1 MMDKGCSK
9 VLRKWAVAKVV
20 AEAVEMQDPDK
31 NPSQQDRKAANR
43 RLGLILF
50 SIVVVF
56 FLGFYAKM
64 VFLG

>member
-1 MMDKGCSK
+1 
-9 VLRKWAVAKVV
+9 
-20 AEAVEMQDPDK
+20 MQAPQK
-31 NPSQQDRKAANR
+31 NPSQAERKAANR

-56 FLGFYAKM
+56 FLGFFAKM

>member
-1 MMDKGCSK
+1 MHK
-9 VLRKWAVAKVV
+9 
-20 AEAVEMQDPDK
+20 MQAPQK
-31 NPSQQDRKAANR
+31 NPSQADQKAANR

-56 FLGFYAKM
+56 FLGFFAKM

>member
-1 MMDKGCSK
+1 
-9 VLRKWAVAKVV
+9 
-20 AEAVEMQDPDK
+20 MQAPQK
-31 NPSQQDRKAANR
+31 NPSQANQKAANR

-56 FLGFYAKM
+56 FLGFFAKM